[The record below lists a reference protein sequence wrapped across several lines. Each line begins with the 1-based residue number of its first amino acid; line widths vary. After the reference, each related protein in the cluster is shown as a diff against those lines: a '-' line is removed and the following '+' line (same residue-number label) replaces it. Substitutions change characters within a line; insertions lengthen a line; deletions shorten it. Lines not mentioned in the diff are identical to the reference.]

1 MLQEIEATNNSD
13 LINTDLWRN
22 SHEFRLQVGQMMRN
36 GLVIVPITRLKS
48 IFTSF
53 LQSSLFNQL
62 NMNEHFELLR
72 TIETEKL
79 LKKRQEELKVL
90 EKEKQLFKKKRRTII
105 RSVRKRKTTRKT
117 FEQKRR
123 RTFRNGRKNR
133 IFEKKRRRRS

>member
-79 LKKRQEELKVL
+79 LKKD
-90 EKEKQLFKKKRRTII
+90 KK
-105 RSVRKRKTTRKT
+105 
-117 FEQKRR
+117 
-123 RTFRNGRKNR
+123 N
-133 IFEKKRRRRS
+133 